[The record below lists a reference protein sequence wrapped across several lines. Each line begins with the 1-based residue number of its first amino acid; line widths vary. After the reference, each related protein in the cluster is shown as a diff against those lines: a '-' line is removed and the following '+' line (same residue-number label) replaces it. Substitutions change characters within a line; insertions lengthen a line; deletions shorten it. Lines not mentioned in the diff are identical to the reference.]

1 MAEKKKH
8 KKKKSIDWI
17 QVLVELIVGLFTG
30 IILLIIEK
38 LLN

>member
-1 MAEKKKH
+1 MA
-8 KKKKSIDWI
+8 KKKKRKKKKPIDWT

-30 IILLIIEK
+30 IILLLFDK

>member
-1 MAEKKKH
+1 MAKKK
-8 KKKKSIDWI
+8 KKSKKKSIDWI
-17 QVLVELIVGLFTG
+17 QIAVELIVGLLTG